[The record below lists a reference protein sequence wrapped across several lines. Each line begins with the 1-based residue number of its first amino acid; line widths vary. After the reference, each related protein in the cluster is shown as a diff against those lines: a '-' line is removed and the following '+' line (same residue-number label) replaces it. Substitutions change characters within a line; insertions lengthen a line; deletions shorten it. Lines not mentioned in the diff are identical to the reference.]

1 MKFGR
6 AEIVG
11 RRQRTEP
18 HVFKCI
24 VSNHRVVPQR
34 QTDVAGKCAVHV
46 ASRRIVEIAATVGMM
61 INAIFRCFLFAE
73 SHHERARKPG
83 KIRRG
88 VENRVIHAGCRETS
102 TGYIRLIGISQ
113 PNTIG
118 GHNTGNA
125 EGTNGAAQTLTSRFV
140 HRQRHE
146 VRRVLS
152 TETKRT
158 EFATHTHH
166 GFSFKDPI
174 DVGRARARA
183 LICQNAHFQTHE
195 RFGRSVDL
203 FRCRKGDAATA
214 GTATG
219 RQTDGILI
227 TGCVRLDIGIDLTAN
242 LNVGSHRCLRQAK
255 NAGADNTRRFYGRQQ
270 FVFHKKILSVIFP
283 TPLFG
288 VRLAASEQTAPIF
301 LHSKFAL
308 PVAIRA
314 QKTRQPSLAIC
325 RDLLTLL

>member
-1 MKFGR
+1 
-6 AEIVG
+6 
-11 RRQRTEP
+11 
-18 HVFKCI
+18 
-24 VSNHRVVPQR
+24 
-34 QTDVAGKCAVHV
+34 
-46 ASRRIVEIAATVGMM
+46 MM

-73 SHHERARKPG
+73 SHHERPCKPG

-113 PNTIG
+113 PDTIG

-125 EGTNGAAQTLTSRFV
+125 EGTDGAAQTLTCRFV

-152 TETKRT
+152 AETKRT

-166 GFSFKDPI
+166 GFALKDPV
-174 DVGRARARA
+174 DVRCAGTRA
-183 LICQNAHFQTHE
+183 LIRQHPHFQTHE
-195 RFGRSVDL
+195 RFGCTVNL
-203 FRCRKGDAATA
+203 FRCGKSHAAAA
-214 GTATG
+214 GTTARRHTHGVLIAG
-219 RQTDGILI
+219 R
-227 TGCVRLDIGIDLTAN
+227 VRLDIGIDLAAD
-242 LNVGSHRCLRQAK
+242 LHVGSHRSLRQAEY
-255 NAGADNTRRFYGRQQ
+255 AGADSTRLYGRQQ
-270 FVFHKKILSVIFP
+270 LVFHKKILSVIFP

-288 VRLAASEQTAPIF
+288 VRLAASEQTALIF
-301 LHSKFAL
+301 LRSKFAL